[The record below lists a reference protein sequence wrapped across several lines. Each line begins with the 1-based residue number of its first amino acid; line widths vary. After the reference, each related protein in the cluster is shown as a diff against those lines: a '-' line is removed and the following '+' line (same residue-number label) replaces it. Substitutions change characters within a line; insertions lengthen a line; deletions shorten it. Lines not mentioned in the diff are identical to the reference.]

1 MQGVVMMPSMTQVVK
16 TKGFKRFITL
26 LLIFIFLYAMKS
38 MISLMLLTFVFTYLI
53 NSVSKF
59 LIHILE
65 DRIKIN
71 YKLMILTVSLLVTAM
86 LFIIVIDFLPLVIHE
101 FQQVIKQIN
110 HVYTTP
116 QSNEM
121 VKFIINFAKEKV
133 DKIYGTI
140 FSTEGINFIILYIS
154 NIGRIAINI
163 IIALILSMFL
173 LLEKQKVMDFT
184 SKFKESK
191 IAGICNEI
199 EFFGSKFI
207 SSFGKVIEVQI
218 VIATINGILS
228 AIGLSIIGFPHLLGF
243 GMMVMLLGLI
253 PVAGVI
259 ISLVPLSIVAF
270 NNGGLIQVIYILILI
285 ALLHAF
291 EAYILNPK
299 LMSSKT
305 KLPIFYTLSIL
316 LISEHIGGVIGLII
330 GIPIFMFFLDIIEMP
345 YGNKKADGEE

>member
-1 MQGVVMMPSMTQVVK
+1 MPNMIEVTKS
-16 TKGFKRFITL
+16 KGFRKFATV
-26 LLIFIFLYAMKS
+26 LLIFIFLYLMKS
-38 MISLMLLTFVFTYLI
+38 MLSLMLLTFVFSYLI

-59 LIHILE
+59 LIGKLE
-65 DRIKIN
+65 GRININ
-71 YKLMILTVSLLVTAM
+71 YKIMILAVSLFVTGM
-86 LFIIVIDFLPLVIHE
+86 LFVIVIDFLPLVISE
-101 FQQVIKQIN
+101 FKQVVRQVNEIYTKPQQ
-110 HVYTTP
+110 
-116 QSNEM
+116 NE
-121 VKFIINFAKEKV
+121 IINFAKQKLDKV
-133 DKIYGTI
+133 YGTI
-140 FSTEGINFIILYIS
+140 FSTEGINYIIMHIS
-154 NIGRIAINI
+154 NIGRVAINI
-163 IIALILSMFL
+163 IIALILSIFL
-173 LLEKQKVMDFT
+173 LLEKQKVIEFT
-184 SKFKESK
+184 SKFKQSK

-199 EFFGSKFI
+199 EFFGKKFV

-243 GMMVMLLGLI
+243 GMMVTLLGLI

-270 NNGGLIQVIYILILI
+270 NNGGLIQVIYVLVMI

-316 LISEHIGGVIGLII
+316 MVSEQVGGVLGLII
-330 GIPIFMFFLDIIEMP
+330 GIPIFMFILDIIEMP
-345 YGNKKADGEE
+345 YESKKSDD

>member
-1 MQGVVMMPSMTQVVK
+1 MPNMTQITR
-16 TKGFKRFITL
+16 TKGFRRFISL
-26 LLIFIFLYAMKS
+26 VLIFLFLYAMKS
-38 MISLMLLTFVFTYLI
+38 MISLMLLTFIFTYLI
-53 NSVSKF
+53 ISVSKF

-65 DRIKIN
+65 DKIKIN
-71 YKLMILTVSLLVTAM
+71 YKLMILTVSLLVTAI

-101 FQQVIKQIN
+101 FQQVIRQIT
-110 HVYTTP
+110 HIYTTP
-116 QSNEM
+116 QKNE
-121 VKFIINFAKEKV
+121 VINFLINFFREKL

-140 FSTEGINFIILYIS
+140 FSSEGINYIILYIS
-154 NIGRIAINI
+154 NIGKIAINI
-163 IIALILSMFL
+163 LVALILSIFL
-173 LLEKQKVMDFT
+173 LLEKQKVMEFT
-184 SKFKESK
+184 SKFEQSK
-191 IAGICNEI
+191 IGGICTEI
-199 EFFGSKFI
+199 GFFGTKFI

-218 VIATINGILS
+218 LIATINGILS

-270 NNGGLIQVIYILILI
+270 NNGGLVQVIYILVMIV
-285 ALLHAF
+285 LLHAF

-316 LISEHIGGVIGLII
+316 LISEHIGGVVGLII
-330 GIPIFMFFLDIIEMP
+330 GIPIFMFILDIIEMP
-345 YGNKKADGEE
+345 YGNKKVDETENE